1 MATDIV
7 PSLFGI
13 TPESYQLA
21 QQQAASDR
29 ALAFAK
35 LDPFQRASYGMG
47 IGAYQLGR
55 ALGGEDPQLR
65 MISNRNAIA
74 RQIDPTDLQSM
85 MRGIQALQQAGDS
98 VGAMQLAQVYQQ
110 RMKTLSDIA
119 QNQAAAESSRA
130 STGKTLA
137 ETEALRRKEA
147 ELIEA
152 TKAYR
157 GEGGPAQP
165 AQAQAAAPVEAAMPP
180 SAAAQPAA
188 QPVDRPVAA
197 ESVFPRKDA
206 VFSNPTRAVSEDE
219 AGRINSAIRTY
230 NQAMQLAAGE
240 TPSWWAGKEP
250 LDANARQKE
259 LGIAEDLRKSLET
272 LYGIQLVRPYG
283 TPSTAPRSP
292 IVGTPSAPAAVASA
306 VQAAPSAP
314 SAPAAP
320 AAQAA
325 DARDETVS
333 RISQI
338 ETRLSAIRRARAA
351 GVKDA
356 ELEGKQLEDEL
367 KSIREASKPTP
378 LSRLIAERDQA
389 IRNGADVNS
398 SLVRNFDAA
407 ISKET
412 GQQLSF
418 GERAN
423 RYALSMFNGTSYINL
438 TPTQQER
445 VNKRITD
452 EDKDKA
458 KSGATVLPGQP
469 IPPKDWIQF
478 EKFLQD
484 QPTFK
489 QTAAMI
495 SAAPSVLN
503 VIRQSTSNDFAAR
516 ALPTSIAKLF
526 DSNQLSDKDVARY
539 ARTGGLDDRLAAMA
553 AEFFTGRVTSVTK
566 QQAERFMTNVYR
578 GALLEQRNV
587 YASQADILG
596 YADSPSF
603 KKRLKQIDDELAKFR
618 EVQPQPSPGAA
629 AAPGAGTAPGAGG
642 RTMSREEENALLR
655 KYGQNPGQN
664 PR

>member
-7 PSLFGI
+7 GSLFGV
-13 TPESYQLA
+13 TPEVLQQRQMEMADRQAMEYAQL
-21 QQQAASDR
+21 SP
-29 ALAFAK
+29 L
-35 LDPFQRASYGMG
+35 QRASYGLARG
-47 IGAYQLGR
+47 GYQLAG
-55 ALGGEDPQLR
+55 ALGGQDPQLR

-157 GEGGPAQP
+157 GQLGPAQP
-165 AQAQAAAPVEAAMPP
+165 AQAQAAAPVEAEMPP

-219 AGRINSAIRTY
+219 ANSINRAINLY
-230 NQAMQLAAGE
+230 NRVSQLAAGE

-259 LGIAEDLRKSLET
+259 LDRAESIRQSIET
-272 LYGIQLVRPYG
+272 LYGMQLIRPYG

-306 VQAAPSAP
+306 VQAAPA
-314 SAPAAP
+314 APAAP

-325 DARDETVS
+325 AAARDETSPRV
-333 RISQI
+333 SQI
-338 ETRLSAIRRARAA
+338 EARLSAIRRARAA

-378 LSRLIAERDQA
+378 LSRLIAERATA
-389 IRNGADVNS
+389 IRDGADVNS
-398 SLVRNFDAA
+398 SVVRNYDAA

-438 TPTQQER
+438 TPAQQER

-503 VIRQSTSNDFAAR
+503 VIRQSTSNDFASK

-526 DSNQLSDKDVARY
+526 DSNQLSDRDVARY

-553 AEFFTGRVTSVTK
+553 SEFFTGRVTSVTK

-603 KKRLKQIDDELAKFR
+603 QKRLKQIDDELAKFR
-618 EVQPQPSPGAA
+618 EVQPQP
-629 AAPGAGTAPGAGG
+629 APGAGTTPGAGG
-642 RTMSREEENALLR
+642 RTMSREEEDALLR
-655 KYGQNPGQN
+655 RYGQTPGQN

>member
-1 MATDIV
+1 LEFGRRHLIMATDIV
-7 PSLFGI
+7 GSLFGV
-13 TPESYQLA
+13 TPEVLQQRQMEMADRQAMEYAQL
-21 QQQAASDR
+21 SP
-29 ALAFAK
+29 L
-35 LDPFQRASYGMG
+35 QRASYGLARG
-47 IGAYQLGR
+47 GYQLAG
-55 ALGGEDPQLR
+55 ALGGQDPQLR

-110 RMKTLSDIA
+110 RMKVLSDIA

-130 STGKTLA
+130 STGKTQA
-137 ETEALRRKEA
+137 ETEVLRRKEA

-165 AQAQAAAPVEAAMPP
+165 AQAQTAGPVEAAMPP

-219 AGRINSAIRTY
+219 ANSINRAINLY
-230 NQAMQLAAGE
+230 NRVSQLAAGE

-259 LGIAEDLRKSLET
+259 LDRAESIRQSIET
-272 LYGIQLVRPYG
+272 LYGMQLIRPYG

-306 VQAAPSAP
+306 VQATPA
-314 SAPAAP
+314 APAAP

-325 DARDETVS
+325 DARDETAS
-333 RISQI
+333 RVSQI

-378 LSRLIAERDQA
+378 LSRLIAERDTA
-389 IRNGADVNS
+389 IRNGSDVNS

-423 RYALSMFNGTSYINL
+423 RYASSMFNGTSYINL
-438 TPTQQER
+438 TPAQQER

-469 IPPKDWIQF
+469 IPPKDWIKF
-478 EKFLQD
+478 EEYLQG

-495 SAAPSVLN
+495 SAAPGVLR
-503 VIRQSTSNDFAAR
+503 VIRQSTSNDFASR
-516 ALPTSIAKLF
+516 ALPTSIARLF
-526 DSNQLSDKDVARY
+526 EQGTLSNQDVSRY

-553 AEFFTGRVTSVTK
+553 SEFFTGRVTSVTK
-566 QQAERFMTNVYR
+566 EQAERFMSAVYR
-578 GALLEQRNV
+578 GALLDQRAIYV
-587 YASQADILG
+587 QQADRLG
-596 YADSPSF
+596 YSDSPTYQ
-603 KKRLKQIDDELAKFR
+603 KTIKQLDEELAKFR
-618 EVQPQPSPGAA
+618 PSQPQP
-629 AAPGAGTAPGAGG
+629 APGAGTAPGAGG
-642 RTMSREEENALLR
+642 RTMSAEEEAALLR
-655 KYGQNPGQN
+655 RYNVI

>member
-7 PSLFGI
+7 GSLFGV
-13 TPESYQLA
+13 TPEVLQQRQMEMADRQAMEYAQL
-21 QQQAASDR
+21 SP
-29 ALAFAK
+29 L
-35 LDPFQRASYGMG
+35 QRASYGLARG
-47 IGAYQLGR
+47 GYQLAG
-55 ALGGEDPQLR
+55 ALGGQDPQLR

-110 RMKTLSDIA
+110 RMKVLSDIA

-130 STGKTLA
+130 STGKTQA
-137 ETEALRRKEA
+137 ETEVLRRKEA

-165 AQAQAAAPVEAAMPP
+165 AQAQTAGPVEAAMPP

-219 AGRINSAIRTY
+219 ANSINRAINLY
-230 NQAMQLAAGE
+230 NRVSQLAAGE

-259 LGIAEDLRKSLET
+259 LDRAESIRQSIET
-272 LYGIQLVRPYG
+272 LYGMQLIRPYG

-306 VQAAPSAP
+306 VQATPA
-314 SAPAAP
+314 APAAP

-325 DARDETVS
+325 DARDETAS
-333 RISQI
+333 RVSQI

-378 LSRLIAERDQA
+378 LSRLIAERDTA
-389 IRNGADVNS
+389 IRNGSDVNS

-423 RYALSMFNGTSYINL
+423 RYASSMFNGTSYINL
-438 TPTQQER
+438 TPAQQER

-469 IPPKDWIQF
+469 IPPKDWIKF
-478 EKFLQD
+478 EEYLQG

-495 SAAPSVLN
+495 SAAPGVLR
-503 VIRQSTSNDFAAR
+503 VIRQSTSNDFASR
-516 ALPTSIAKLF
+516 ALPTSIARLF
-526 DSNQLSDKDVARY
+526 EQGTLSNQDVSRY

-553 AEFFTGRVTSVTK
+553 SEFFTGRVTSVTK
-566 QQAERFMTNVYR
+566 EQAERFMSAVYR
-578 GALLEQRNV
+578 GALLDQRAIYV
-587 YASQADILG
+587 QQADRLG
-596 YADSPSF
+596 YSDSPTYQ
-603 KKRLKQIDDELAKFR
+603 KTIKQLDEELAKFR
-618 EVQPQPSPGAA
+618 PSQPQP
-629 AAPGAGTAPGAGG
+629 APGAGTAPGAGG
-642 RTMSREEENALLR
+642 RTMSAEEEAALLR
-655 KYGQNPGQN
+655 RYNVI

>member
-47 IGAYQLGR
+47 ITAYQLGR

-147 ELIEA
+147 ELLEA

-157 GEGGPAQP
+157 GEGKSAQP
-165 AQAQAAAPVEAAMPP
+165 AQAQAAAPVEATMPP

-219 AGRINSAIRTY
+219 ANSINRAINLY
-230 NQAMQLAAGE
+230 NRVSQLAAGE

-259 LGIAEDLRKSLET
+259 LDRAESIRQSIET
-272 LYGIQLVRPYG
+272 LYGMQLIRPYG

-292 IVGTPSAPAAVASA
+292 IVATPSAPAAVASA
-306 VQAAPSAP
+306 VQAAPA
-314 SAPAAP
+314 APAAP

-378 LSRLIAERDQA
+378 LSRLIAERDTA

-618 EVQPQPSPGAA
+618 EVQPQPAPGAA

-642 RTMSREEENALLR
+642 RTMSRQEEDALLR
-655 KYGQNPGQN
+655 RYNVI